1 MRKKAST
8 NYFFPTLLF
17 IIFIFAGLTSFLQ
30 LFGFCAARF
39 DVLADSLALA
49 IVFCLVYMFVCVE
62 LAKAAERYIDD
73 SWWLAEKYG
82 VSDPR
87 VLTSARVLT
96 LIGALLCAGLA
107 ASGLFLPYFSALPK
121 LLLLF
126 AGLAV
131 SVLLILRPCA
141 RLRRACNKER
151 L

>member
-1 MRKKAST
+1 MKKTISSDSL
-8 NYFFPTLLF
+8 FPLVAF
-17 IIFIFAGLTSFLQ
+17 ILFIFAGLTSFLQ

-62 LAKAAERYIDD
+62 LTKAAERYIDD

-87 VLTSARVLT
+87 VLTSARVLM
-96 LIGALLCAGLA
+96 LLGALLCAGLA

-121 LLLLF
+121 LLLLY

-151 L
+151 S

>member
-1 MRKKAST
+1 M
-8 NYFFPTLLF
+8 
-17 IIFIFAGLTSFLQ
+17 
-30 LFGFCAARF
+30 
-39 DVLADSLALA
+39 LADSLVLA

-87 VLTSARVLT
+87 VVTSARVLT
-96 LIGALLCAGLA
+96 LIGTLLCAGLA
-107 ASGLFLPYFSALPK
+107 ASGLFLPYFGALPK
-121 LLLLF
+121 LLLFF

-141 RLRRACNKER
+141 WLRRSCNKER
-151 L
+151 S

>member
-1 MRKKAST
+1 MKKKASI

-39 DVLADSLALA
+39 DVLADSLVLA
-49 IVFCLVYMFVCVE
+49 IVFCLVYMFACVE

-87 VLTSARVLT
+87 VLTSARVLM
-96 LIGALLCAGLA
+96 LLG
-107 ASGLFLPYFSALPK
+107 ALPK

>member
-1 MRKKAST
+1 MKKKAST

-39 DVLADSLALA
+39 DVLADSLVLA

-87 VLTSARVLT
+87 VVTSARVLM
-96 LIGALLCAGLA
+96 LLG
-107 ASGLFLPYFSALPK
+107 ALPK
-121 LLLLF
+121 LLLFF

-141 RLRRACNKER
+141 WLRRSCNKER
-151 L
+151 S